1 MKKLIAGVAVLAV
14 LVSCGNKKTNIDPFA
29 SITNEVDSVL
39 HKEDSIPQVKLP
51 EEPKPTEA
59 DESFDDFIYN
69 FASDEAL
76 QLQRVRF
83 PLPYYKKDEKVS
95 IEKRFWKHDDLF
107 TKQHYYTLLFDKE
120 EDMDLVG
127 DTSLTSVQVEWIFVK
142 KRMMKRYYFERI
154 KGAWILEAINLRPIE
169 KNDNEDFVEFF
180 NRFASDS
187 LFQSQRVQNPLA
199 FVTSDPDDDFSI
211 LETTIDRNQ
220 WFAFKPVLPT
230 DRLSNINYGQRNDD
244 NSSTKILVLK
254 GIGNGFSNLLYFR
267 RKGGEWELYKFE
279 DTSI

>member
-1 MKKLIAGVAVLAV
+1 MKKLIAGVLVLTI
-14 LVSCGNKKTNIDPFA
+14 LGSCGNKKTNIDPFA
-29 SITNEVDSVL
+29 SITQEVDSIR
-39 HKEDSIPQVKLP
+39 HKADSIHQEELP

-69 FASDEAL
+69 FASDDV
-76 QLQRVRF
+76 LQRQRVKF
-83 PLPYYKKDEKVS
+83 P
-95 IEKRFWKHDDLF
+95 KHDYLF

-142 KRMMKRYYFERI
+142 TRMVKKYYFERI
-154 KGAWILEAINLRPIE
+154 KGAWILEAINLRPVE
-169 KNDNEDFVEFF
+169 RNENEDFVEFF
-180 NRFASDS
+180 SHFAADS
-187 LFQSQRVQNPLA
+187 LFQSRRVQEPLA

-211 LETTIDRNQ
+211 LETSLDLNQ
-220 WFAFKPVLPT
+220 WFAFKPALPT

-244 NSSTKILVLK
+244 NSPTKILALK
-254 GIGNGFSNLLYFR
+254 GIGNGFSNILYFR
-267 RKGGEWELYKFE
+267 RKAGEWQLYKFE

>member
-1 MKKLIAGVAVLAV
+1 MKKLIAGVVMLVL
-14 LVSCGNKKTNIDPFA
+14 LSSCGNKKTNIDPFA
-29 SITNEVDSVL
+29 SITHEVDSIRN
-39 HKEDSIPQVKLP
+39 KEDSIHQEKLP
-51 EEPKPTEA
+51 EELKPTEA

-69 FASDEAL
+69 FASDDTL
-76 QLQRVRF
+76 QFQRVRF
-83 PLPYYKKDEKVS
+83 PLPYYNGDEKVN

-169 KNDNEDFVEFF
+169 QSENEDFVEFF
-180 NRFASDS
+180 GRFASDS
-187 LFQSQRVQNPLA
+187 IFQSQRVHDPLA

-244 NSSTKILVLK
+244 DTSTKILALK
-254 GIGNGFSNLLYFR
+254 GIGNGFSNILYFR